1 MTIKII
7 QLSNL
12 LPLLMIA
19 RPLFPVELAHGAP
32 PAVSMNLVISPSNDS
47 VRLRLSPSRSA
58 AGCAY
63 EIFGSSK
70 VRDLERPHMPA
81 RRRLARL
88 PATHGVTQLTISS
101 LPRLQGKPREQN
113 TAFFRSRIGCNREFR
128 VSNLKRLS
136 LRASRAGT
144 VGISDWISAFSSRL
158 KERKIRIVQAFQAF
172 QFQSPVAMVTPGD
185 KSSRLFV
192 VEQGGRIISFDNS
205 DDTSTSRVFLDIS
218 SRIANGGELGL
229 LGLAFHPSFSSNGK
243 FYINYTESRPEDASK
258 YRSVISVFT
267 LTTPFAET
275 ASNANEER
283 LLVIDQPFSNHN
295 GGDLAF
301 GKDGYLYIAM
311 GDGGSGGDPLGHAQN
326 KGSLLGKILR
336 IDVDS
341 KTDTLTYG
349 IPRSNPFW
357 RNKSGYR
364 EEIFA
369 YGLRNP
375 FRMSFDR
382 VTGNL
387 WVGDVGQGAR
397 EEINIVT
404 AGGNYGWN
412 LREGSLCYPPGSSCK
427 GSNFIRPI
435 TEYGRDEG
443 RSVIGGYVYR
453 GKSIPRL
460 AGTYLYADFISGKIF
475 GLVYDGNRAET
486 ETLLDTG
493 LLISSFGQDNKKE
506 LYLLSYQEGK
516 IYRIVSD

>member
-1 MTIKII
+1 
-7 QLSNL
+7 
-12 LPLLMIA
+12 
-19 RPLFPVELAHGAP
+19 
-32 PAVSMNLVISPSNDS
+32 
-47 VRLRLSPSRSA
+47 
-58 AGCAY
+58 
-63 EIFGSSK
+63 
-70 VRDLERPHMPA
+70 
-81 RRRLARL
+81 
-88 PATHGVTQLTISS
+88 
-101 LPRLQGKPREQN
+101 
-113 TAFFRSRIGCNREFR
+113 
-128 VSNLKRLS
+128 
-136 LRASRAGT
+136 
-144 VGISDWISAFSSRL
+144 
-158 KERKIRIVQAFQAF
+158 
-172 QFQSPVAMVTPGD
+172 VAMVTPGD

-397 EEINIVT
+397 EEINIVS